1 MQWAVIPVHNNSSR
15 ALNDSEMPSEPPE
28 EECIESR
35 LSHCKNCWIV
45 PNSLETDHPTFGVR
59 SWLVC
64 QSRLFIRTPFL
75 QHFCVDWSVLCS
87 HRTVFRKGEPHWTSY
102 TQLTLRVQGPGV
114 TGTEHLLWISCKG
127 RGVAGS
133 SGLKWRPL
141 ICRCWARLTRDTET
155 VCELCAVGCY

>member
-1 MQWAVIPVHNNSSR
+1 MIPKCLLNHRRKN
-15 ALNDSEMPSEPPE
+15 ALNLGYL
-28 EECIESR
+28 IA
-35 LSHCKNCWIV
+35 KIV
-45 PNSLETDHPTFGVR
+45 GL
-59 SWLVC
+59 C
-64 QSRLFIRTPFL
+64 QIPWKLTTQHLAYAAGWFVSPDCSSGR
-75 QHFCVDWSVLCS
+75 HFCVDWSVLCS
-87 HRTVFRKGEPHWTSY
+87 HRTVFRKGEPRWASY

-155 VCELCAVGCY
+155 VCELCTVGCY